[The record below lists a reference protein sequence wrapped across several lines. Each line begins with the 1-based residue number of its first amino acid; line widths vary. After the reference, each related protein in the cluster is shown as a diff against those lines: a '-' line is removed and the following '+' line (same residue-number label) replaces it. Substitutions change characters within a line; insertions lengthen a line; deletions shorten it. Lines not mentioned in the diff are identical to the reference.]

1 MKYLKK
7 KEKPKLPVILICVG
21 FAAVLG
27 FLGWLILR
35 EPDAPPATP
44 DASVQDQTDSGRQ
57 DTTQPADQTD
67 PGTQDT
73 TQPADQPDATDD
85 PTEATIPVLEL
96 PYSMEGGKLTVDSIL
111 QFTGLNPDRQNEEAE
126 DVAAIQLTNTSSE
139 HLASLTVTVVT
150 TEGATATFKAYDI
163 PPGMGAMVMSPDNS
177 PIESNPDCAQITCE
191 AEFLPQSPL
200 AADQLL
206 ISVMGTEITVENISG
221 KDLSQ
226 ITLYCH
232 NMLDQSS
239 YGGATI
245 VYEIDSLPA
254 GESTVVSAWDCYLG
268 LVEVVRVEIGSE

>member
-1 MKYLKK
+1 MKYLKE

-21 FAAVLG
+21 FAAVLA
-27 FLGWLILR
+27 FLGWLILKG
-35 EPDAPPATP
+35 PDAPPETP
-44 DASVQDQTDSGRQ
+44 DTSVQ
-57 DTTQPADQTD
+57 DQTD

-73 TQPADQPDATDD
+73 TQPTGQPDATDD
-85 PTEATIPVLEL
+85 TTEATDPALKL
-96 PYSMEGGKLTVDSIL
+96 PYSLEGGKLTVDSVL
-111 QFTGLNPDRQNEEAE
+111 QFNGLNPDRQNEEAE
-126 DVAAIQLTNTSSE
+126 DVAAILLTNTSSE

-163 PPGMGAMVMSPDNS
+163 PPGMSAMVMSPDNS
-177 PIESNPDCAQITCE
+177 PIESNPKCVQITCE

-221 KDLSQ
+221 EDLSH
-226 ITLYCH
+226 ITLHCH

-239 YGGATI
+239 YGGTTV

-254 GESTVVSAWDCYLG
+254 GGSTVVSAWDCYLG
-268 LVEVVRVEIGSE
+268 MVEVVRIEIGSE